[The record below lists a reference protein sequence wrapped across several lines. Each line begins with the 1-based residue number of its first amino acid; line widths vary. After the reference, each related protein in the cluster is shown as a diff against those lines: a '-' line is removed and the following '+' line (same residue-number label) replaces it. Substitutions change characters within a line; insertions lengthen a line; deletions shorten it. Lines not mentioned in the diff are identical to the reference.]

1 MLVEKGRIARRLAEG
16 DRRQVS
22 AAIEPAL
29 SRRGKMAKPASAKD
43 VHYAFSLPA
52 AADVVGSSRS
62 VAGPYSG
69 RILRH
74 PRIVLIYWGS
84 AWANAA
90 EPSQAEFTA
99 AISDLFTGPW
109 SVQLAKYRGIG
120 PISLELVAQVPQ
132 LDPPANFTNQWVRA
146 FLDGLI
152 ARGAVPPPSNSADRI
167 YCVMMPPGC
176 SSIDNPE
183 NSGQHQHYDRADG
196 ARVYWVWI
204 ASDGSLSG
212 IPTIMSEEL
221 METCSGPDR
230 N

>member
-1 MLVEKGRIARRLAEG
+1 
-16 DRRQVS
+16 
-22 AAIEPAL
+22 
-29 SRRGKMAKPASAKD
+29 MAKPASAND
-43 VHYAFSLPA
+43 LQYAFSLPA
-52 AADVVGSSRS
+52 TADAIGSSSS
-62 VAGPYSG
+62 VAGPHSG

-84 AWANAA
+84 AWANTDA
-90 EPSQAEFTA
+90 EPSQADFTA
-99 AISDLFTGPW
+99 AIDELLRGPW
-109 SVQLAKYRGIG
+109 SIQLAKYRGIG

-132 LDPPANFTNQWVRA
+132 LDPPANFSNPWVRT

-152 ARGAVPPPSNSADRI
+152 ARGAVPPPSKSADRI

-176 SSIDNPE
+176 SSVDNPE
-183 NSGQHQHYDRADG
+183 SCGQHQHYDRADG
-196 ARVYWVWI
+196 TRVYWVWI

-221 METCSGPDR
+221 METCSCPDR